1 MFLLKKTASRGKS
14 VNVFLDIYLQVLGRK
29 PHGRPA
35 DVYSLGCFLI
45 ELLVGVPSRD
55 TLWEQVHIN
64 RLCSI
69 TIVNLVLLNALI
81 SCWACRKYRIFL
93 VIRRTQL

>member
-1 MFLLKKTASRGKS
+1 MKC
-14 VNVFLDIYLQVLGRK
+14 VNVFPDIYLQVLGRK

-64 RLCSI
+64 RLCST
-69 TIVNLVLLNALI
+69 TIVNQVLLNAFK
-81 SCWACRKYRIFL
+81 SCWAYRKYRIFL
-93 VIRRTQL
+93 VIRRTRL

>member
-1 MFLLKKTASRGKS
+1 MKC
-14 VNVFLDIYLQVLGRK
+14 VNVFPDIYLQVLGRK

-64 RLCSI
+64 RLCST
-69 TIVNLVLLNALI
+69 TIVNLVSLNAFKF
-81 SCWACRKYRIFL
+81 CWACRKYHIFL
-93 VIRRTQL
+93 VIRCTWL